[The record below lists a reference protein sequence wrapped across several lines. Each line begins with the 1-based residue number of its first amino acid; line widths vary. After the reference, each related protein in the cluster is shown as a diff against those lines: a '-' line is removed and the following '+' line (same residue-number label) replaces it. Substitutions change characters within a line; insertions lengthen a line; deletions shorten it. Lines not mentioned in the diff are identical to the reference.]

1 MLSKRIESVIS
12 FIEKS
17 NDKPLSRLKVGV
29 LSNAALIEL
38 SKLQIVYIDGNG
50 DGEIIVD
57 EAIYKTKSDFYIYIK
72 NNSSNMLIEGIVMFY
87 PEQLEEV
94 KFTIIRLKKIK

>member
-1 MLSKRIESVIS
+1 MLSERIESVIS
-12 FIEKS
+12 FIEK
-17 NDKPLSRLKVGV
+17 NDNRPLSRLKVGV

-50 DGEIIVD
+50 DGDITVD

>member
-1 MLSKRIESVIS
+1 MISERIESVIS
-12 FIEKS
+12 FIEK
-17 NDKPLSRLKVGV
+17 NDNRPLSRLKVGV
-29 LSNAALIEL
+29 LSSSALTEI
-38 SKLQIVYIDGNG
+38 SKLQIVYVDGNG
-50 DGEIIVD
+50 DGEITVD

-72 NNSSNMLIEGIVMFY
+72 NNSSNMLIEGIIMFY

>member
-1 MLSKRIESVIS
+1 MLSERIESVIS

-29 LSNAALIEL
+29 LSNAALTEL
-38 SKLQIVYIDGNG
+38 SKLQIVYIDGNADG
-50 DGEIIVD
+50 DIIVN
-57 EAIYKTKSDFYIYIK
+57 EAIYKTKSDFYIYIN
-72 NNSSNMLIEGIVMFY
+72 NNSTNMLIEGIIMFY

>member
-1 MLSKRIESVIS
+1 MFSERIESVIS
-12 FIEKS
+12 FIEK
-17 NDKPLSRLKVGV
+17 NDNRPLSRLKVGV
-29 LSNAALIEL
+29 LSSSALTEI
-38 SKLQIVYIDGNG
+38 SKLQIVYVDGNG
-50 DGEIIVD
+50 DGEITVD

-72 NNSSNMLIEGIVMFY
+72 NNSSNMLIEGIIMFY

>member
-1 MLSKRIESVIS
+1 MLSERIESVIS

-29 LSNAALIEL
+29 LSNEALIEL

-50 DGEIIVD
+50 DGDIIVD

>member
-1 MLSKRIESVIS
+1 MLSERIESVIS

-29 LSNAALIEL
+29 LSNAALTEL
-38 SKLQIVYIDGNG
+38 SKLQIVYIDGNADG
-50 DGEIIVD
+50 DIIVD

-72 NNSSNMLIEGIVMFY
+72 NDSSNMLIEGIIMFY

>member
-1 MLSKRIESVIS
+1 MLSERIESVIS

-50 DGEIIVD
+50 DGDITVD

>member
-1 MLSKRIESVIS
+1 MLSERIESVIS
-12 FIEKS
+12 FIEK
-17 NDKPLSRLKVGV
+17 NDNRPLSRLKVGV
-29 LSNAALIEL
+29 LSNSALTEK
-38 SKLQIVYIDGNG
+38 SKLQIVYVDGNG
-50 DGEIIVD
+50 EDGIMVD

-72 NNSSNMLIEGIVMFY
+72 NNQSNMLIEGIIMFY

>member
-50 DGEIIVD
+50 DGDITVD

-72 NNSSNMLIEGIVMFY
+72 NNSSNMLIEGIIMFY

>member
-1 MLSKRIESVIS
+1 MLSERIESVIS

-38 SKLQIVYIDGNG
+38 SKLQIIYIDGNG
-50 DGEIIVD
+50 DGDITVD

>member
-1 MLSKRIESVIS
+1 MISERIESVIS
-12 FIEKS
+12 FIEK
-17 NDKPLSRLKVGV
+17 NDNRPLSRLKVGV
-29 LSNAALIEL
+29 LSSSALTEI
-38 SKLQIVYIDGNG
+38 SKLQIVYVDGNG
-50 DGEIIVD
+50 DGEITVD

-72 NNSSNMLIEGIVMFY
+72 NNSNMLIEGIIMFY

>member
-1 MLSKRIESVIS
+1 MLSDRIESVIS
-12 FIEKS
+12 FIEKQD
-17 NDKPLSRLKVGV
+17 NKPLSRLKVGV
-29 LSNAALIEL
+29 LSNAALLEL

-50 DGEIIVD
+50 EDGIKVD
-57 EAIYKTKSDFYIYIK
+57 EAIYKTKSNFYIYV
-72 NNSSNMLIEGIVMFY
+72 NNNPSNMLIEGIIMFY

>member
-1 MLSKRIESVIS
+1 MLSERIESVIS

-38 SKLQIVYIDGNG
+38 SKLQIIYIDGNG
-50 DGEIIVD
+50 DGEITVD
-57 EAIYKTKSDFYIYIK
+57 EAIYKTKSNFYIYIK

>member
-1 MLSKRIESVIS
+1 MLSERIESVIS

-50 DGEIIVD
+50 DGDIIVD

-72 NNSSNMLIEGIVMFY
+72 NNSSNMLIEGIIMFY

>member
-1 MLSKRIESVIS
+1 MLSERIESVIS

-38 SKLQIVYIDGNG
+38 SKLQIVYIDGNADG
-50 DGEIIVD
+50 DIIVN

-72 NNSSNMLIEGIVMFY
+72 NNSSNMLIEGIIMFY

>member
-1 MLSKRIESVIS
+1 MLSDRIESVIS
-12 FIEKS
+12 FIEKQD
-17 NDKPLSRLKVGV
+17 NKPLSRLKVGV
-29 LSNAALIEL
+29 LSNSALTEI
-38 SKLQIVYIDGNG
+38 SKLQIVYVDGNG
-50 DGEIIVD
+50 EDGIMVD

-72 NNSSNMLIEGIVMFY
+72 NNQSNMLIEGIIMFY

>member
-1 MLSKRIESVIS
+1 
-12 FIEKS
+12 
-17 NDKPLSRLKVGV
+17 VGV
-29 LSNAALIEL
+29 LSSSALTEI
-38 SKLQIVYIDGNG
+38 SKLQIVYVDGNG
-50 DGEIIVD
+50 DGEITVD

-72 NNSSNMLIEGIVMFY
+72 NNSSNMLIEGLIMFY

>member
-1 MLSKRIESVIS
+1 MLSERIESVIS
-12 FIEKS
+12 FIEK
-17 NDKPLSRLKVGV
+17 NDNRPLSRLKVGV
-29 LSNAALIEL
+29 LSNSALIEI
-38 SKLQIVYIDGNG
+38 SKLQIIYVDGNG
-50 DGEIIVD
+50 DGDITVD

-72 NNSSNMLIEGIVMFY
+72 NNSSNMLIEGIIMFY

>member
-1 MLSKRIESVIS
+1 MLSERIESVIS

-50 DGEIIVD
+50 DGDIIVD

-72 NNSSNMLIEGIVMFY
+72 NNSSNMLIEGMVMFY

-94 KFTIIRLKKIK
+94 KFTIISLKKIK

>member
-1 MLSKRIESVIS
+1 MLSERIESVIS
-12 FIEKS
+12 FIEK
-17 NDKPLSRLKVGV
+17 NDNRPLSRLKVGV
-29 LSNAALIEL
+29 LSSSALTEIF
-38 SKLQIVYIDGNG
+38 KLQIVYVDGNG
-50 DGEIIVD
+50 DGEITVD

-72 NNSSNMLIEGIVMFY
+72 NNSSNMLIEVIIMFY

>member
-1 MLSKRIESVIS
+1 MLSERIESVIS
-12 FIEKS
+12 FIEK
-17 NDKPLSRLKVGV
+17 NDNRPLSRLKVGV
-29 LSNAALIEL
+29 LSSSALTEI
-38 SKLQIVYIDGNG
+38 SKLQIVYVDGNG
-50 DGEIIVD
+50 DGEITVD

-72 NNSSNMLIEGIVMFY
+72 NNSNMLIEGIIMFY

>member
-1 MLSKRIESVIS
+1 MLSERIESVIS
-12 FIEKS
+12 FIEK
-17 NDKPLSRLKVGV
+17 NDNRPLSRLKVGV
-29 LSNAALIEL
+29 LSSSALNEI
-38 SKLQIVYIDGNG
+38 SKLQIVYVDGNG
-50 DGEIIVD
+50 DGEITVD

-72 NNSSNMLIEGIVMFY
+72 NNSSNMLIEGIIMFY

>member
-1 MLSKRIESVIS
+1 MLSERIESVIS
-12 FIEKS
+12 FIEK
-17 NDKPLSRLKVGV
+17 NDNRPLSRLKVGV
-29 LSNAALIEL
+29 LSNAALVEL

-50 DGEIIVD
+50 DGDITVD
-57 EAIYKTKSDFYIYIK
+57 EAIYKTKSDFLIYVK
-72 NNSSNMLIEGIVMFY
+72 NNSSNKLIEGIVMFY

>member
-1 MLSKRIESVIS
+1 M
-12 FIEKS
+12 
-17 NDKPLSRLKVGV
+17 KVGV
-29 LSNAALIEL
+29 LSNSALTEI
-38 SKLQIVYIDGNG
+38 SKLQIVYVDGNG
-50 DGEIIVD
+50 EDGIMVD

-72 NNSSNMLIEGIVMFY
+72 NNQSNMLIEGVIMFY

>member
-1 MLSKRIESVIS
+1 MLSDRIESVIS
-12 FIEKS
+12 FIEKQD
-17 NDKPLSRLKVGV
+17 NKPLSRLKVGV

-50 DGEIIVD
+50 EDGIKVD
-57 EAIYKTKSDFYIYIK
+57 EAIYKTKSNFYIYV
-72 NNSSNMLIEGIVMFY
+72 NNNPSNMLIEGIIMFY

-94 KFTIIRLKKIK
+94 KFTITRLKKIK

>member
-1 MLSKRIESVIS
+1 MLSDRIESVIS
-12 FIEKS
+12 FIEKQD
-17 NDKPLSRLKVGV
+17 NKPLSRLKVGV
-29 LSNAALIEL
+29 LSNAALLEL

-50 DGEIIVD
+50 EDGIKVD
-57 EAIYKTKSDFYIYIK
+57 EAIYKTKSNFYIYV
-72 NNSSNMLIEGIVMFY
+72 NNNPGNMLIEGIIMFY